1 MQKLVVVSVLALFAC
16 KKEAPPKNEF
26 EAFERKFVRENELLA
41 QAMRARGEKVD
52 DKDVLTSYR
61 AVFIGPSGVFVD
73 RKLVATLAEIDS
85 KHTELDAAIDANA
98 KLLPTVGWRG
108 LAVTFNL
115 EDEPAANAM
124 SALHLFADRETYF
137 NVVREDPEVP
147 QMASHILC
155 SQMKLRDKPAN
166 DASAVPQLSVLLD
179 PKVIWV
185 GVSKLNEFQEIPDTG
200 DERDFAKLEMT
211 LREHKASELFGER
224 TDVELGA
231 AAGTSSQ
238 VLHALGALCD
248 AGFVDIALLPRDQLS
263 AVPQL

>member
-1 MQKLVVVSVLALFAC
+1 MHKLVVVSVLVLLAC

-26 EAFERKFVRENELLA
+26 EAFERKFVRANGLLA
-41 QAMRARGEKVD
+41 KGMRARGEEVD

-73 RKLVATLAEIDS
+73 RKLVATLAELDS

-98 KLLPTVGWRG
+98 KLLPTVGWHG

-115 EDEPAANAM
+115 DDEPAANAM
-124 SALHLFADRETYF
+124 SALHLFAGRETF
-137 NVVREDPEVP
+137 FSTVREDPEVP

-155 SQMKLRDKPAN
+155 SPITLRDKRAS

-185 GVSKLNEFQEIPDTG
+185 GVSKLNEFQEIPDVG
-200 DERDFAKLEMT
+200 NDRDFDKLAMT

-224 TDVELGA
+224 IDVELGA
-231 AAGTSSQ
+231 AAGTSLQ

>member
-1 MQKLVVVSVLALFAC
+1 MLKLVVVSVFALFAC
-16 KKEAPPKNEF
+16 KKEPPPRNEF
-26 EAFERKFVRENELLA
+26 EAFERKFVRQNELLA
-41 QAMRARGEKVD
+41 KGLRAHGEKVN

-85 KHTELDAAIDANA
+85 KHAELDAAIDANA
-98 KLLPTVGWRG
+98 KLLPTIGWRG

-115 EDEPAANAM
+115 EQEPAANAV
-124 SALHLFADRETYF
+124 SALHLFAGRETYF
-137 NVVREDPEVP
+137 SIVREDPEVP
-147 QMASHILC
+147 EMASHILC
-155 SQMKLRDKPAN
+155 SQLTLRDKRSD

-185 GVSKLNEFQEIPDTG
+185 GMSKLNEFQEIRDT
-200 DERDFAKLEMT
+200 DHDRDFDKLAMT
-211 LREHKASELFGER
+211 LREHKASERFAER
-224 TDVELGA
+224 TDIEFA
-231 AAGTSSQ
+231 AADGTSSQ
-238 VLHALGALCD
+238 VLHALDALCD